1 MRVLKPIVAEASPTL
16 YQAATR
22 ANLSPREQT
31 QVEQMSWAVKKNK
44 ELTQMSSNDARRE
57 FELLDP
63 NAQEGLKSFF
73 GDADYM
79 QQPPDFGDRALGAL
93 KLCY

>member
-1 MRVLKPIVAEASPTL
+1 VRVLKPIVAEASPTL

-44 ELTQMSSNDARRE
+44 ELTQMMHVESLNY
-57 FELLDP
+57 LTLM
-63 NAQEGLKSFF
+63 LK
-73 GDADYM
+73 
-79 QQPPDFGDRALGAL
+79 
-93 KLCY
+93 KV

>member
-22 ANLSPREQT
+22 ANLTPREQT

-44 ELTQMSSNDARRE
+44 ELTQMSSADARKE
-57 FELLDP
+57 FDLLDP
-63 NAQEGLKSFF
+63 NAQEGLKSFSRSKAILVPKSSNNRKCF
-73 GDADYM
+73 LL
-79 QQPPDFGDRALGAL
+79 F
-93 KLCY
+93 

>member
-22 ANLSPREQT
+22 ANLTAKEQN
-31 QVEQMSWAVKKNK
+31 QVEQMSWAVKKNR

-57 FELLDP
+57 FEALDP
-63 NAQEGLKSFF
+63 NA
-73 GDADYM
+73 A
-79 QQPPDFGDRALGAL
+79 
-93 KLCY
+93 